1 MIWPVGIVAIAAEIK
16 HHFSAGGVYVR
27 EQTLK
32 AGFEVEKHEHDYDHL
47 SYLSSGDALL
57 DIDGELS
64 ALHGPC
70 MLEVKAGKKHRIQAL
85 TDITWLC
92 IHSEAVADPDIKG

>member
-1 MIWPVGIVAIAAEIK
+1 MIK
-16 HHFSAGGVYVR
+16 HHFSAGGVYAR
-27 EQTLK
+27 EQFLA

-47 SYLSSGDALL
+47 SYLASGLAMLE
-57 DIDGELS
+57 IDGELS
-64 ALHGPC
+64 MLRGPC

-92 IHSEAVADPDIKG
+92 IHSEAVADPSIKE

>member
-1 MIWPVGIVAIAAEIK
+1 MIK
-16 HHFSAGGVYVR
+16 HHFSAGGVYAR

-32 AGFEVEKHEHDYDHL
+32 AGEEVEKHVHDYDHL
-47 SYLSSGDALL
+47 SYLGAGRVLIEIEDV
-57 DIDGELS
+57 LS
-64 ALHGPC
+64 MLEGPC

-92 IHSEAVADPDIKG
+92 IHAESVADPEIKKE